1 MATIGITTMISFYMV
16 LGPAH
21 WLRKLMQLTKISWDF
36 KGKIIALGLAY
47 IVVAW
52 VGEKYVF
59 QRLAKVIGEAR
70 RAITRRTK
78 KRKEYK
84 VIQEKMRMQELNP
97 SDGTGRP
104 GSLVGQQL

>member
-1 MATIGITTMISFYMV
+1 MPPTHRLTELFQGPFMATIGTTLSISLYMV

-21 WLRKLMQLTKISWDF
+21 WLKKLMQLTKISWDF
-36 KGKIIALGLAY
+36 KGIIVALGLAY
-47 IVVAW
+47 LVVAW

-70 RAITRRTK
+70 RTVTKRTK

-84 VIQEKMRMQELNP
+84 VIDEALRI
-97 SDGTGRP
+97 
-104 GSLVGQQL
+104 